1 MRVCYHTFPPA
12 KDIRTLPA
20 EENHY
25 PTNIVSIVVMSKM
38 LWVPVFIL
46 VMAVAAACGDSSADP
61 PTPPSPQETGNE
73 QEQVNVSTSVDTSTP
88 TPGEE
93 TTPVYVPPA
102 KVADGPLAPELVG
115 TQEWIN
121 SSPLMLADLKGKVVL
136 IDFWTFT
143 CVNCIRTLPYL
154 KLWHSKYA
162 DDGLV
167 IIGVHTPEF
176 DHEKVLENV
185 QNAVE
190 RYAVD
195 WAIVQDNDF
204 RTWRAYENRYWPAKY
219 LIDKDG
225 VIRYT
230 HFGEGAYI
238 ETEHQIRDLLEETG
252 ADLSV
257 LNPTLPDNQP
267 LDPSYLE
274 NRSAGLTRELYA
286 GYERGSSD
294 LIFGG
299 GGYVGDENYHG
310 SLGKVVI
317 YQDPDE
323 HEKHKLYLHGPWMT
337 TQESLEHARATE
349 DFEDYIALRFA
360 AKSVNAVISPDGKGD
375 DEPFIKVL
383 VTLDGQHLDETNKG
397 EDVVIEEDGKS
408 FLYVDQSR
416 MYAIVEAPSYGEY
429 ELKLHS
435 NSPHFSIFAYTFGI
449 YASGV

>member
-1 MRVCYHTFPPA
+1 MNKALLVTP
-12 KDIRTLPA
+12 I
-20 EENHY
+20 
-25 PTNIVSIVVMSKM
+25 
-38 LWVPVFIL
+38 IL
-46 VMAVAAACGDSSADP
+46 LFLVAVACGGRATESPPQPGAQESGAS
-61 PTPPSPQETGNE
+61 PTPDSDPESEK
-73 QEQVNVSTSVDTSTP
+73 VSASTSVDATTP
-88 TPGEE
+88 TPTPEE
-93 TTPVYVPPA
+93 VGTPTPAPPA

-121 SSPLMLADLKGKVVL
+121 SNPLMLADLKGKVVL

-190 RYAVD
+190 RYSVD
-195 WAIVQDNDF
+195 WAVVQDNDF
-204 RTWRAYENRYWPAKY
+204 ATWRAYKNRYWPAKY

-238 ETEHQIRDLLEETG
+238 ETEHQIRDLLEEAG

-257 LNPTLPDNQP
+257 LNPSLPDNQP
-267 LDPSYLE
+267 LDPGYLKD
-274 NRSAGLTRELYA
+274 RSAGLTRELYA

-299 GGYVGDENYHG
+299 GGFVGDQDYYG
-310 SLGKVVI
+310 SLGNVVV
-317 YQDPDE
+317 YEDTDE
-323 HEKHKLYLHGPWMT
+323 HESHLLYLQGPWMT
-337 TQESLEHARATE
+337 TQESLEHARETS

-360 AKSVNAVISPDGKGD
+360 AKSANAVMSPEGKGD

-383 VTLDGQHLDETNKG
+383 VTLDGQPLNDTNKG
-397 EDVVIEEDGKS
+397 EDIVIEEDGRS
-408 FLYVDQSR
+408 FLYIDQPR
-416 MYAIVEAPSYGEY
+416 MYAIVEASSYGEY
-429 ELKLHS
+429 ELKLYP